1 MPRLPHRDFF
11 SIIGSLTGI
20 TLLAWYYLIIMATDM
35 NAMASMPNMPLPL
48 WDFRYFLLMF
58 FMWAIMMIGMMLPS
72 VVPTVLIY
80 ASIARKARKDGASI
94 ASTGFFVAGYLAMWI
109 VFSLF
114 ATCLQ
119 WAFDELGLLSP
130 MMMANNA
137 LFGATLLILTGIYQC
152 LPIKD
157 ACLHQCRSPIEFFRD
172 HWRKGN
178 QGTFL
183 MGMHHGLFCV
193 GCCWVLMGLLFFGG
207 VMSLLWIAAIT
218 IFVLLEKVLPFGAI
232 GGKIMGLLMIFS
244 GLG

>member
-1 MPRLPHRDFF
+1 MNQNAVKDMPRLPHRDFF

-137 LFGATLLILTGIYQC
+137 LFGATLLIL
-152 LPIKD
+152 
-157 ACLHQCRSPIEFFRD
+157 
-172 HWRKGN
+172 
-178 QGTFL
+178 
-183 MGMHHGLFCV
+183 
-193 GCCWVLMGLLFFGG
+193 
-207 VMSLLWIAAIT
+207 
-218 IFVLLEKVLPFGAI
+218 
-232 GGKIMGLLMIFS
+232 
-244 GLG
+244 